1 LNLRWKSRDNGI
13 MERKSRIVRVV
24 WAACLLLATLNHAR
38 ILAQHGLSWDYGGVS
53 AASAFYWSSLTIV
66 DPLAA
71 ALLFIRPTIGIPL
84 TLAVITT
91 NVAHNLAILAMS
103 SGTGEFLSRA
113 ISSWV
118 IVSQVGFMFFTVA
131 SAPTAWRGR
140 KVTAQDRSLQST

>member
-1 LNLRWKSRDNGI
+1 MGRRSRV
-13 MERKSRIVRVV
+13 VRVV

-71 ALLFIRPTIGIPL
+71 PLLFIRPTIGIPL
-84 TLAVITT
+84 ILAVITT
-91 NVAHNLAILAMS
+91 NVANNLAILAKFS
-103 SGTGEFLSRA
+103 DTGEFLSRA

-118 IVSQVGFMFFTVA
+118 IVSQVGFMFFAIGT
-131 SAPTAWRGR
+131 APNARRGR
-140 KVTAQDRSLQST
+140 KVTAQDRSMQSI